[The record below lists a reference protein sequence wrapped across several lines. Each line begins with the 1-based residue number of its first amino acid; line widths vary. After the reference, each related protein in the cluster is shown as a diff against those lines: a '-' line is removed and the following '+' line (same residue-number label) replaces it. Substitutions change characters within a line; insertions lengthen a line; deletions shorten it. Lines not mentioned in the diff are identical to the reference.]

1 MFSLIH
7 LTPGDPAVVIAGE
20 LATPDEVARLRHQL
34 GLDRPIYVQYADW
47 MERAARG
54 DLGRS
59 IRDNQPVAQALA
71 QHLKP
76 TVQLSVL
83 AFLISLVIAVPVGI
97 ISATRPGTALDI
109 AGTVLSL
116 LGVSLPN
123 FVLALSLIFLF
134 SVTLRW
140 LPTSGY
146 VDPFQDPA
154 NGLRSLLLPAVS
166 LGTGMAA
173 VTARMVRSSMLEVL
187 GQDYVRTARAKGLG
201 ERLVV
206 LRHALRNALIPVVTV
221 LGLQVGN
228 LLGGAVITEYI
239 YGLPGIGQLAVD
251 SIFARDFPLVQGV
264 VLLTACGFLVV
275 NFVVDVLYAAVDPQV
290 RLGGT

>member
-1 MFSLIH
+1 M
-7 LTPGDPAVVIAGE
+7 AGE
-20 LATPDEVARLRHQL
+20 TATPDEVAQLRHQL

-47 MERAARG
+47 IGRAAQG

-59 IRDNQPVAQALA
+59 IRDNQPVAQALV

-76 TVQLSVL
+76 TLQLSAI
-83 AFLISLVIAVPVGI
+83 AFVISLLIALPVGI
-97 ISATRPGTALDI
+97 ISATRPGSLLDI
-109 AGTVLSL
+109 GGTVLSL

-123 FVLALSLIFLF
+123 FVLALSLIFIF

-146 VDPFQDPA
+146 VDPFQDFA
-154 NGLRSLLLPAVS
+154 NGLRSLILPAIS

-201 ERLVV
+201 QRLVV
-206 LRHALRNALIPVVTV
+206 LRHALRNALIPVVTI

-264 VLLTACGFLVV
+264 VLLTACGFLIV
-275 NFVVDVLYAAVDPQV
+275 NFGVDVLYGVLDP
-290 RLGGT
+290 RIRYD

>member
-1 MFSLIH
+1 VFSLIH
-7 LTPGDPAVVIAGE
+7 LTPGDPAVVMAGE
-20 LATPDEVARLRHQL
+20 LATPDQVSQLRHQL

-47 MERAARG
+47 IGRAAHG

-59 IRDNQPVAQALA
+59 IRDNQPVAQALV

-76 TVQLSVL
+76 TLQLSVL
-83 AFLISLVIAVPVGI
+83 AFLISLLIALPVGI
-97 ISATRPGTALDI
+97 ISATRPGTTLDI
-109 AGTVLSL
+109 AGTVLAL

-146 VDPFQDPA
+146 VDPFQDLA
-154 NGLRSLLLPAVS
+154 NGFRSLLLPAVS

-187 GQDYVRTARAKGLG
+187 GQDFVRTARAKGLD
-201 ERLVV
+201 ERIVI
-206 LRHALRNALIPVVTV
+206 LRHAMRNALIPVVTI

-275 NFVVDVLYAAVDPQV
+275 NFVVDVLYGILDP
-290 RLGGT
+290 RIRYD

>member
-1 MFSLIH
+1 M
-7 LTPGDPAVVIAGE
+7 AGE
-20 LATPDEVARLRHQL
+20 MATPDEVAQLRHQL

-47 MERAARG
+47 IGRAARG

-59 IRDNQPVAQALA
+59 IRDNQPVAQALV
-71 QHLKP
+71 QHVKP
-76 TVQLSVL
+76 TLQLSVL
-83 AFLISLVIAVPVGI
+83 ALLISLLIAFPVGI
-97 ISATRPGTALDI
+97 ISATRPGTPLDI
-109 AGTVLSL
+109 VGTVLSL

-146 VDPFQDPA
+146 VDPFQDLS
-154 NGLRSLLLPAVS
+154 NGLRSLLLPAIS

-201 ERLVV
+201 ERIVV

-221 LGLQVGN
+221 LGLQIGN

-275 NFVVDVLYAAVDPQV
+275 NFVVDVLYGVLDP
-290 RLGGT
+290 RIRYD